1 MNILNDMEQ
10 RRMTAADLTMES
22 TDCSKIDLPFVG
34 ELLGGFFH
42 EVLNMA
48 YTHLPLDKV
57 EQLTES
63 GAYGYDQM
71 IEELRTSFHF
81 NVQPKQIRITAYI
94 DVLPVH
100 SDRFQGRL
108 FVQAADD
115 EIAEVLDAF
124 FNAGARGL
132 REDYA
137 RHYAEKYQ
145 AWRKAKIKD

>member
-1 MNILNDMEQ
+1 
-10 RRMTAADLTMES
+10 MTAEDLSMES
-22 TDCSKIDLPFVG
+22 MENSKITLPFIG

-48 YTHLPLDKV
+48 YTRLPLETV
-57 EQLTES
+57 ERLTES

-81 NVQPKQIRITAYI
+81 NVQPKQIRITAYV

-137 RHYAEKYQ
+137 RHYAEKYME
-145 AWRKAKIKD
+145 WRRAKNF

>member
-137 RHYAEKYQ
+137 EFYKGKYQ
-145 AWRKAKIKD
+145 EWRKEKIND